1 MVSQLEDVKKSVI
14 SDFNKGIEVNT
25 IIKSISS
32 NLLKKTECKQ
42 FVFEVIYDYL
52 MLQKKNRTVN

>member
-1 MVSQLEDVKKSVI
+1 MVVQLEDVKKSVI

-32 NLLKKTECKQ
+32 NLLKKTERKQ

-52 MLQKKNRTVN
+52 MLQKMDRKR